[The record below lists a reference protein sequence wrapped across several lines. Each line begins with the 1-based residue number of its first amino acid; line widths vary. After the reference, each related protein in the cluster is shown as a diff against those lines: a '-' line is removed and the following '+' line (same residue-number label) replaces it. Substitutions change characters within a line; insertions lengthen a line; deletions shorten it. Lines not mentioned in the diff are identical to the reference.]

1 MMPPILAKLT
11 AFVGRR
17 GRGRV
22 ERRAFRRLTP
32 GHLTPC
38 EVRIPGVGEPRPA
51 WVHNLSLR
59 GVGILTEQEY
69 RPGMRVGLLLVNAG
83 HTFALST
90 EMEVVRCFRVVNGDY
105 FVGGHFIRQ
114 LRHDELLPFMM

>member
-1 MMPPILAKLT
+1 MMPPILAKLIT
-11 AFVGRR
+11 FPGK
-17 GRGRV
+17 RGRV
-22 ERRAFRRLTP
+22 DRRASRRLTP

-38 EVRIPGVGEPRPA
+38 EVRIPGVEEPRSA

-69 RPGMRVGLLLVNAG
+69 PAGTRLKVLLVNAA
-83 HTFALST
+83 HTFALSM
-90 EMEVVRCFRVVNGDY
+90 EMEVVRSFRVVNGDY
-105 FVGGHFIRQ
+105 FAGGRFNRQ

>member
-1 MMPPILAKLT
+1 MMPPILSKLSSL
-11 AFVGRR
+11 VGK
-17 GRGRV
+17 RGRV

-38 EVRIPGVGEPRPA
+38 HVRIPGTETPRSA

-59 GVGILTEQEY
+59 GAGILTDQEHLLGA
-69 RPGMRVGLLLVNAG
+69 RLGLLLVNSA
-83 HTFALST
+83 HTFALSM

-105 FVGGHFIRQ
+105 FVGGQFTRQ
-114 LRHDELLPFMM
+114 LKHDELMPFMM